1 MKGISKVIGLGFMVL
16 MLFACDKAEE
26 VSYQTKTEAEIILD
40 LSYGTDPKQ
49 VMDVYLPPNRTSNMA
64 TIILIH
70 GGSFIGGDKSQYTNA
85 AKYLASSG
93 FAVLNVNYRLVDA
106 TGVYNLPNPVHKE
119 SAVKLKDQVADVS
132 AAVDFAIAHA
142 KQWVISGS
150 RLSIAGHSA
159 GGTLGLLYAY
169 GDKNANK
176 VKAVSNL
183 AGALDLVF
191 TNFSGWQVFPS
202 YIVEGGYRF
211 TGFEISLANET
222 AYKEISPLYFANE
235 NKRVPTLNVFPQNN
249 IVEGLPLQDKA
260 IYDKFTDRLHV
271 LKVPN
276 ELYYVKGA
284 DHAFSK
290 SIHMQEVLDKSVSFF
305 NENLY

>member
-1 MKGISKVIGLGFMVL
+1 MKGVLKFIGVGFIVL
-16 MLFACDKAEE
+16 MLFSCDKAEE
-26 VSYQTKTEAEIILD
+26 VSYQTKTEAEIFLD

-49 VMDVYLPPNRTSNMA
+49 VMDVYLPPNRTSNMV
-64 TIILIH
+64 TIILLH

-106 TGVYNLPNPVHKE
+106 TGVYNLPNPIHKE
-119 SAVKLKDQVADVS
+119 SPVKLKDQVIDVS
-132 AAVDFAIAHA
+132 TAVDFAIAHA
-142 KQWVISGS
+142 KQWVVSENRIS
-150 RLSIAGHSA
+150 IVGHSA

-183 AGALDLVF
+183 AGALDMVF
-191 TNFSGWQVFPS
+191 TDFSGWQTFPP

-211 TGFEISLANET
+211 TGFEISLANES

-235 NKRVPTLNVFPQNN
+235 KKKVPTLNVFPQNN
-249 IVEGLPLQDKA
+249 AVEGLPLQDKA
-260 IYDKFTDRLHV
+260 IYDKFTARLNV

-276 ELYYVKGA
+276 EFYHVAGA
-284 DHAFSK
+284 DHSFSK

-305 NENLY
+305 NEKLY

>member
-1 MKGISKVIGLGFMVL
+1 MKGISRFFGLGLMVL
-16 MLFACDKAEE
+16 MLFSCEKRAE
-26 VSYQTKTEAEIILD
+26 VSYQTKKEAEMFLD
-40 LSYGTDPKQ
+40 LSYGADPKQ

-64 TIILIH
+64 TIILLH

-106 TGVYNLPNPVHKE
+106 TGVYNLPNPLHKE
-119 SAVKLKDQVADVS
+119 STVKLKDQVADVS
-132 AAVDFAIAHA
+132 ASIDFAIAHA
-142 KQWVISGS
+142 KQWVVSGN
-150 RLSIAGHSA
+150 RISIAGHSA
-159 GGTLGLLYAY
+159 GATLGLLYAY

-176 VKAVSNL
+176 IKAVANL
-183 AGALDLVF
+183 AGALDMVF
-191 TNFSGWQVFPS
+191 TNFSGWQTFPS
-202 YIVEGGYRF
+202 YIVESGYRF
-211 TGFEISLANET
+211 TGFDISLANEA

-235 NKRVPTLNVFPQNN
+235 NKRVPTLNVFPQYN

-260 IYDKFTDRLHV
+260 IYDKFTDRLNV

-276 ELYYVKGA
+276 EFYYVQGA

-290 SIHMQEVLDKSVSFF
+290 SIHMQAALDKSIGFF
-305 NENLY
+305 NEKLY

>member
-1 MKGISKVIGLGFMVL
+1 MKGISKVIGVGFMVL
-16 MLFACDKAEE
+16 MLLACDKAEE
-26 VSYQTKTEAEIILD
+26 VSYQTKAEAQIFLN

-70 GGSFIGGDKSQYTNA
+70 GGSFIGGDKSQYTVA
-85 AKYLASSG
+85 AQSLALSG

-106 TGVYNLPNPVHKE
+106 TGVYNLPTPLHKE
-119 SAVKLKDQVADVS
+119 SAVKLKDQVADIS
-132 AAVDFAIAHA
+132 MAVDFAIAHA
-142 KQWVISGS
+142 KEWVVSGS

-169 GDKNANK
+169 GDKNTNK

-183 AGALDLVF
+183 AGALDMVF
-191 TNFSGWQVFPS
+191 TNVSGWETYQY
-202 YIVEGGYRF
+202 YILEGGYRF
-211 TGFEISLANET
+211 TGVEISVANET
-222 AYKEISPLYFANE
+222 AYKEISPLYVANE
-235 NKRVPTLNVFPQNN
+235 KKRVPTLNVFPQNN
-249 IVEGLPLQDKA
+249 YVDGLPLQGRTT
-260 IYDKFTDRLHV
+260 YDQFTSRLNA

-276 ELYYVKGA
+276 EFYYVKGA

-290 SIHMQEVLDKSVSFF
+290 PSHMQDALEKSISFF
-305 NENLY
+305 KEKLY